1 MPVKPD
7 VVVEALSAMTAPIGM
22 GELLE
27 ACHQDGIPLT
37 NHQARE
43 IERISRECIDLNGF
57 YTMNNKLFGKG
68 TVFTFYTVDGLVTH
82 NINLTLPEIDP
93 TRKIPSRN
101 LVMHWF
107 NDIGYHNDRIEIK
120 LMHDLIESHIR
131 DGGSYERFNNHRTLS
146 FTLRMNGRVKS
157 RYEFFPEDLSA

>member
-1 MPVKPD
+1 MSVKPD
-7 VVVEALSAMTAPIGM
+7 VMVEALGAMTTVIDM
-22 GELLE
+22 GQLLE

-43 IERISRECIDLNGF
+43 IEKISRECIDLKGF

-68 TVFTFYTVDGLVTH
+68 TVFTFYTEEGLVTH

-93 TRKIPSRN
+93 TRKIPSRAI
-101 LVMHWF
+101 VQHWF
-107 NDIGYHNDRIEIK
+107 EGLGYHAKRIEIDT
-120 LMHDLIESHIR
+120 MHKLIESHIR
-131 DGGSYERFNNHRTLS
+131 DGGSYDRFNNHRVLT
-146 FTLRMNGRVKS
+146 FTLRMNGKVKS